1 MKSSL
6 QELDPPPF
14 ANSEPSATE
23 ILRVWAVPTK
33 GQQLTLK
40 TTWDDPGAW
49 GLLLAD
55 VARHVARA
63 YANDGLDPV
72 EALARIRLLLEAEF
86 ARPTDEPKELA

>member
-6 QELDPPPF
+6 QELEVPPF
-14 ANSEPSATE
+14 ANSEPLAVE
-23 ILRVWAVPTK
+23 VLRVWAVPGK

-40 TTWDDPGAW
+40 TTWNDPGAW

-55 VARHVARA
+55 VARHAA
-63 YANDGLDPV
+63 KAFANEGLDPV
-72 EALARIRLLLEAEF
+72 EALARMRLLLEAEF